1 MDVIILIMLILEMIA
16 GVMLLIAYFAKSK
29 NKKYVGIASIG
40 CVLGVISSF
49 LLIMGLNLFRNFL
62 TRYLL
67 GFMIIVFIGIL
78 LLTLIWR
85 KTK

>member
-1 MDVIILIMLILEMIA
+1 MIA
-16 GVMLLIAYFAKSK
+16 GVMLLVAYFAKLK
-29 NKKYVGIASIG
+29 NKKYVGIASTG
-40 CVLGVISSF
+40 CILGVISSF
-49 LLIMGLNLFRNFL
+49 LLIMELNFFRNFF
-62 TRYLL
+62 TPYLL